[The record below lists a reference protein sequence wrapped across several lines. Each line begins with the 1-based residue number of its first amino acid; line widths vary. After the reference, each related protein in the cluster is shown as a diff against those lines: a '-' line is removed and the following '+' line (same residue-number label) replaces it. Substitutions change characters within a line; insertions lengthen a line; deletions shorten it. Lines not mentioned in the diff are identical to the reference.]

1 MNISLNF
8 VVEWDGAEH
17 ETLAN
22 LLEKKVEHVRPA
34 SNALA
39 SHFISLRKKSEISQ
53 VIALWMGY
61 PGIPES
67 LRNHPVFIAFLA
79 ATSLALISP
88 RDFKIV
94 PDSAGEVLKAFE
106 MRGFHRVVS
115 KRRLYELIDDARVV
129 QDGVQFL
136 LDKKLVAVD
145 GDDYRLLET
154 PLTNVKIKFV

>member
-1 MNISLNF
+1 MSHPLNF
-8 VVEWDGAEH
+8 LVEWDGAEH

-22 LLEKKVEHVRPA
+22 LLEKKVEHASPV

-39 SHFISLRKKSEISQ
+39 SHFISIRKKSEIVQ

-61 PGIPES
+61 PGVPES

-94 PDSAGEVLKAFE
+94 PDGAGEVLKVFE
-106 MRGFHRVVS
+106 MKGFHRVVS
-115 KRRLYELIDDARVV
+115 KRRLYEVIGDAKIA
-129 QDGVQFL
+129 QDGIQFL
-136 LDKKLVAVD
+136 LDKKLVALD
-145 GDDYRLLET
+145 GEDYRLLET